1 MGKDT
6 VLKLADNFE
15 FSVDYFNVNYNPA
28 DKSKSLTFT
37 KYFKDIKIREI
48 ENNLTPENMAIIKVL
63 KSGSVVYELDGF
75 TEITSMDVNIDK
87 ETQVFTVRAVQTK
100 ASVSGGDTS
109 E

>member
-1 MGKDT
+1 MAKET

-28 DKSKSLTFT
+28 DKTKSLTFT
-37 KYFKDIKIREI
+37 KYFKDIKIREV
-48 ENNLTPENMAIIKVL
+48 ENNLTPENMKTIKVL
-63 KSGSVVYELDGF
+63 KSGSVVYELDGY

-87 ETQVFTVRAVQTK
+87 ETQVFTVRAVQAK
-100 ASVSGGDTS
+100 ASVAGGDNG